1 MKLGLDPWGE
11 RECNSPDSVFPLCTV
26 KSHPEIN
33 SQMGRGQKGVVQK
46 EEKKRVIGSRIS

>member
-33 SQMGRGQKGVVQK
+33 SQMGRGQKRVVQK